1 MIQGLSRIKARFV
14 LVEFIEGLSNCMN
27 TYHIHITGQVQGV
40 GFRPYVYVL
49 AKDFGLTGWVKNSID
64 GVHIVINADKT
75 TADDFYKTVLEK
87 APRLAIIT
95 DHQMESIENQIFTA
109 FEIDHSD
116 EIGLA
121 NLLVTPDFAIC
132 PDCQKEMEDKA
143 NRRYE
148 YPFITCTNCG
158 PRFSI
163 IKALPYDRPY
173 TTMDTFVMCPDCRS
187 EYDDPLDRR
196 YFSQTNSCPAC
207 AVSLLIKSK
216 NPTGNFRN
224 IATDDRFEQ
233 INLITSFLNDGK
245 IIAIKGIGGFL
256 LVCDASNPSV
266 IKTLRE
272 RKHRPTKAFAVMY
285 PDADAVQR
293 DFIVGEN
300 ALEFMTGPVSPI
312 VLLRTIAGK
321 KPEVITE
328 LIAPGLSKVG
338 VMLPYTPLFVLIVQ
352 SFRKPVVATS
362 GNLSGSPI
370 VFENHLAEE
379 YLGKIA
385 DVIVENDRDIIIPQD
400 DSVIQYS
407 DRYGQKIILRRSRG
421 LAPNYVDGALE
432 LPDEQILAVGAELK
446 STFAHLFNRLLF
458 ISQYLGDQ
466 ATYETKRV
474 FEQNVRHCIRLFGSK
489 PARILHDIHPGYLST
504 QFAAEIAKKNGIS
517 LYGIQHHEAH
527 FAAVLGEHKLFGPDH
542 AVLGVI
548 WDGVGYGTDG
558 HVWGGE
564 FFGYHQ
570 GKINRLY
577 HIPYFDFILGDKM
590 PREPRISALSISGNN
605 AQLLEMIREK
615 FTQTEW
621 KIYLKMLGNGSTLK
635 SSSMGRFFDAAA
647 SLILGIDRQSYE
659 GEAAMMLESCAT
671 EVYLSDHSVKKDYL
685 QGSVTGENDVLGAIL
700 NGVCFDLKNGLI
712 PGEIALNVHYS
723 LVMLIKRK
731 AIELGFSQLA
741 LSGGVFQNALLADLL
756 IEELGDGFT
765 LYFHQ
770 KLSPN
775 DECISFGQMMHHIFI
790 DAV

>member
-1 MIQGLSRIKARFV
+1 
-14 LVEFIEGLSNCMN
+14 MN

-75 TADDFYKTVLEK
+75 TAENFYKTVLKK

-95 DHQMESIENQIFTA
+95 DHRLEPIENRIFTG

-116 EIGLA
+116 EQGLA

-132 PDCQKEMEDKA
+132 PDCQKEMEAEA
-143 NRRYE
+143 NRRYG

-173 TTMDTFVMCPDCRS
+173 TTMELFQMCPDCQA

-196 YFSQTNSCPAC
+196 YFSQTNSCPVC

-216 NPTGNFRN
+216 DSNGNYQN
-224 IATDDRFEQ
+224 IIINDRFEQ
-233 INLITSFLNDGK
+233 INLIISFLNDGK

-256 LVCDASNPSV
+256 LVCDASNPTV
-266 IKTLRE
+266 IKILRE

-285 PDADAVQR
+285 PDVETMER
-293 DFIVGEN
+293 DFIVGQN
-300 ALEFMTGPVSPI
+300 AMEFITGPVSPI
-312 VLLRTIAGK
+312 VLLRPITGK
-321 KPEVITE
+321 KPGVQSE
-328 LIAPGLSKVG
+328 LIAPGLSRVG
-338 VMLPYTPLFVLIVQ
+338 VMLPYTPLFLRIMQ
-352 SFRKPVVATS
+352 SFGKPVIATS

-370 VFENHLAEE
+370 VFENHHAED

-385 DVIVENDRDIIIPQD
+385 DVIVENDRDIVIPQD
-400 DSVIQYS
+400 DSVIQFS
-407 DRYGQKIILRRSRG
+407 DRSGQKIILRRSRG
-421 LAPNYVDGALE
+421 LAPNYVDGDLD

-446 STFAHLFNRLLF
+446 STFAQLFNRLLYV
-458 ISQYLGDQ
+458 SQYLGDQ

-474 FEQNVRHCIRLFGSK
+474 FEQNIHHCIRLFGSNPGK
-489 PARILHDIHPGYLST
+489 ILHDLHPGYLST
-504 QFAAEIAKKNGIS
+504 QFAADLAKKNRVS

-527 FAAVLGEHKLFGPDH
+527 FAAVLGEHKLFGPDQ

-548 WDGVGYGTDG
+548 WDGVGYGADG

-564 FFGYHQ
+564 FFGYIG
-570 GKINRLY
+570 GKITRLY
-577 HIPYFDFILGDKM
+577 HVPYFDFILGDKM

-605 AQLLEMIREK
+605 AQLLDMIREK

-621 KIYLKMLGNGSTLK
+621 KIYLKMLETGSSLK

-671 EVYLSDHSVKKDYL
+671 EVYLSDHTVKKDYFE
-685 QGSVTGENDVLGAIL
+685 GSEAGEPDVLGTIL

-712 PGEIALNVHYS
+712 PGKIALNVHYS

-731 AIELGFSQLA
+731 AIELGYNQLA

-756 IEELGDGFT
+756 IEELGDAFT

-775 DECISFGQMMHHIFI
+775 DECISFGQIMHHIF
-790 DAV
+790 VVTE